1 MAIMKQLTVNT
12 PLMEA
17 LEQMPNYAKFM
28 KELLTK
34 KRKVSYQ
41 PVDKIH
47 HCSTVASQSLV
58 QKKLTLEHLPYHAQL
73 GP

>member
-1 MAIMKQLTVNT
+1 MPRPPPPLPQRLKKKAENKKFSKFMAIMKQLTVNV

-34 KRKVSYQ
+34 KRKVRSE
-41 PVDKIH
+41 PV
-47 HCSTVASQSLV
+47 
-58 QKKLTLEHLPYHAQL
+58 
-73 GP
+73 